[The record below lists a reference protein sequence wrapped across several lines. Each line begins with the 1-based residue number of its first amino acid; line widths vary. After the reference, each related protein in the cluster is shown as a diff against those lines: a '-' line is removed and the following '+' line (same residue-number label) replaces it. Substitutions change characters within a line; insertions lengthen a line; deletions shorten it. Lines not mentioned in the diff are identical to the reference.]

1 MFMMISKE
9 DTLPTVSTVH
19 DDQMMKIMRTL
30 MMILRILVANLKE
43 SDDDHRDFDA
53 DHEDFDE
60 EKDVDDDPQGG
71 HITHCVYMT
80 IRW

>member
-1 MFMMISKE
+1 
-9 DTLPTVSTVH
+9 
-19 DDQMMKIMRTL
+19 

-60 EKDVDDDPQGG
+60 EEDVDDDPQG

-80 IRW
+80 IR